1 MPQPH
6 SCCRELEKLKKGVR
20 RELCDTNS
28 LEQLEL
34 FGEIEQYQYKLSG
47 ERAPDLGKMLY
58 LMTLTFPFKS
68 KFSEQKNKSSK
79 NRGAYFAKQQY
90 ENKKH
95 TLYRRIEFSSP
106 IFKMILAQAHMSLQK
121 KDCLRKVYMHTSTY
135 LTRLPRWLSGKESAC
150 QCKRSRFNPWVGK
163 IPQRR
168 KWQPTPVFLPGKSH
182 GQRNLVGYSLW
193 DCKELDMTERLNNI
207 PYN

>member
-47 ERAPDLGKMLY
+47 ERVPDLGKMLY

-68 KFSEQKNKSSK
+68 KFSEQKSKSSK

-121 KDCLRKVYMHTSTY
+121 KDCLRKVYMPTSTY
-135 LTRLPRWLSGKESAC
+135 LTRLPNAGEAGSIPG
-150 QCKRSRFNPWVGK
+150 QGRSPREGNGNPLQSSCLGNPMDRGTWWATVCG
-163 IPQRR
+163 
-168 KWQPTPVFLPGKSH
+168 TAKS
-182 GQRNLVGYSLW
+182 W
-193 DCKELDMTERLNNI
+193 T
-207 PYN
+207 